1 MTPDEI
7 ELLEAAVDT
16 MASRHDGPALTEAL
30 DGFGWIELLNGAPEV
45 AVPRVFAAQG
55 RLGVWSAAFHDVLA
69 AHVGELGADLDP
81 TAVTVVVP
89 PPRATTAGRAAGD
102 VVSVDGLCIGARPD
116 CGWYVVPATEPDGAV
131 ALLRVAAGDVPA
143 IAARGLDPGLHV
155 ARVRGRVDGG
165 AEVLARDEA
174 AATWWSAAE
183 ASGRRAL
190 CHQLAAV
197 MGEMLQLALAHARER
212 AQFGQLIGT
221 FQAVRHRL
229 AEAYVAVSAARA
241 AAEAAWDSDDPGLA
255 SATAKLVTSHACELT
270 MKHCQ
275 QVLAGIGFTAE
286 HPYQRLMKRAV
297 VLDRLLGSASDLAP
311 IVGRHLVASGTA
323 PRLVEL

>member
-1 MTPDEI
+1 MTPDEV

-116 CGWYVVPATEPDGAV
+116 CGWYVVPATEPGG
-131 ALLRVAAGDVPA
+131 AAGMPSAWPLLTLWPA
-143 IAARGLDPGLHV
+143 C
-155 ARVRGRVDGG
+155 
-165 AEVLARDEA
+165 
-174 AATWWSAAE
+174 TMS
-183 ASGRRAL
+183 L
-190 CHQLAAV
+190 CFS
-197 MGEMLQLALAHARER
+197 ALAPE
-212 AQFGQLIGT
+212 F
-221 FQAVRHRL
+221 V
-229 AEAYVAVSAARA
+229 
-241 AAEAAWDSDDPGLA
+241 
-255 SATAKLVTSHACELT
+255 
-270 MKHCQ
+270 
-275 QVLAGIGFTAE
+275 
-286 HPYQRLMKRAV
+286 RAV
-297 VLDRLLGSASDLAP
+297 CATGSPQAP
-311 IVGRHLVASGTA
+311 
-323 PRLVEL
+323 